1 MRKRKIVS
9 LLMASTMVM
18 SFAAGCGNSSSTS
31 DKADAG
37 SKASSGDKKG
47 DITLSFVG
55 DISLADNFD
64 IMPYYDSRNEG
75 VYGILSKEVVDIM
88 TSSDIMV
95 ANNEFT
101 ISTRG
106 TPLNKTYTFRADP
119 QRLNIYKEKHQK

>member
-47 DITLSFVG
+47 DITEITAFFAVPACFPL
-55 DISLADNFD
+55 
-64 IMPYYDSRNEG
+64 YD
-75 VYGILSKEVVDIM
+75 
-88 TSSDIMV
+88 
-95 ANNEFT
+95 
-101 ISTRG
+101 
-106 TPLNKTYTFRADP
+106 RATEP
-119 QRLNIYKEKHQK
+119 NS